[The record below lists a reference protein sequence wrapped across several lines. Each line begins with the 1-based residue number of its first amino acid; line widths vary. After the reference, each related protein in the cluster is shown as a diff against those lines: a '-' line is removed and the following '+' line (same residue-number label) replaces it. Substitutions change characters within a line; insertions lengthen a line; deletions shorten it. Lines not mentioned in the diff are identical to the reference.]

1 MLLGLSRS
9 PDKFPSLCQED
20 IWYGIN
26 GNDLVR
32 LIFHEPCHVVLCAM
46 ESCSVFDV
54 EIMSVDTLNV
64 VLSVNF
70 LP

>member
-1 MLLGLSRS
+1 M
-9 PDKFPSLCQED
+9 
-20 IWYGIN
+20 N

-32 LIFHEPCHVVLCAM
+32 LIFHEARHVELCAI

-64 VLSVNF
+64 VLSVDF